1 MFAKF
6 IFIVNKLCALKC
18 PAVIWLDL
26 AVENPPPLVEVCYP
40 IFFYL
45 AVEISNLF

>member
-1 MFAKF
+1 MFPKL

-18 PAVIWLDL
+18 PAVIWLAL
-26 AVENPPPLVEVCYP
+26 EVENPPTLVEDL
-40 IFFYL
+40 FYL